1 MPYSSTR
8 PCERANRGRGTI
20 SGLFYVRGAA
30 PLNLPDRA
38 GKRSETERNLETG
51 ASMEKTIERTDL
63 IRWDL
68 SILYADITDPRLDS
82 DLKDLTAMARHFSV
96 TYKGK
101 LAELLGAAIRDYSEI
116 EMLSGKINSYLFLRE
131 STDLTNAAIKAKHAA
146 FQRELSAVRGEHLT
160 FFELELVQL
169 TDDTL
174 KTFYERD
181 PVVIKHRP
189 WIEHIRTFKPHFLTE
204 PVESALVKRS
214 PFNSGSWS
222 DFFDEVEADLNFE
235 FRGATKNLTEMMHLI
250 AESKDGAERAEA
262 LQCVN
267 SGLVGPFAKYSA
279 QTLYMVAGLKA
290 VEDKERGY
298 AHPMDLRNK
307 ANRIPDSVVN
317 VLHNAVT
324 TLGGSLTRRY
334 YKLKA
339 RHLGL
344 TLLRWSDRNAPM
356 PFADTTMI
364 PFDEAAGI
372 VTNSYESFSPT
383 LTTVVKS
390 FFADRRIDVPV
401 VKEKR
406 SGAFNSS
413 HVLPGGKPVSFTLMN
428 YLGSNRDVMT
438 LAHELGH
445 GVHGILAGE
454 AQGPLM
460 FHAPI
465 AYCETASV
473 FGEMTT
479 FTFLKNRLVRSG
491 DNSSLLA
498 LIMAKIDST
507 INTVVRQIGF
517 SNFERRLHGM
527 DESYAVWKEPLKRS
541 VEELDAIWLKTAQ
554 ELYGKQGEIFTYEN
568 SEHLWAY
575 IPHFHSPFYVYG
587 YAFGELL
594 TQSLF
599 AQRQRLGAKFEPLY
613 LDLLRS
619 GATKDVVELLAPFGL
634 DARNEAFWRDGIT
647 VSLGALIEEAEQLSR
662 QMGVI

>member
-1 MPYSSTR
+1 MT
-8 PCERANRGRGTI
+8 N
-20 SGLFYVRGAA
+20 
-30 PLNLPDRA
+30 
-38 GKRSETERNLETG
+38 
-51 ASMEKTIERTDL
+51 TIESTDL

-68 SILYADITDPRLDS
+68 SILYAGITDPRLDS
-82 DLKDLTAMARHFSV
+82 DLSALTAMAKHFSL

-101 LAELLGAAIRDYSEI
+101 LAELLGGAIRDYSEI
-116 EMLSGKINSYLFLRE
+116 EMLSGKITSYLFLRE

-146 FQRELSAVRGEHLT
+146 FQRELSAIRGEHLT

-169 TDDTL
+169 GEDTL
-174 KTFYERD
+174 KTFYDRD
-181 PVVIKHRP
+181 PVVSKHRP
-189 WIEHIRTFKPHFLTE
+189 WIEHIRTFKRHFLTE

-214 PFNSGSWS
+214 PFDSSSWS

-235 FRGATKNLTEMMHLI
+235 FRGSPKNLTEMMHVI
-250 AESKDGAERAEA
+250 AESKDAAERAEA

-267 SGLVGPFAKYSA
+267 GGLAGPFAKYAA

-307 ANRIPDSVVN
+307 ANRIPDSVVQ
-317 VLHNAVT
+317 VLHHAVT
-324 TLGGSLTRRY
+324 TLGGSLSRRY

-344 TLLRWSDRNAPM
+344 PVLRWSDRNAPM

-364 PFDEAAGI
+364 PFEEAADI
-372 VTNSYESFSPT
+372 VTSSYEGFSPT
-383 LTTVVKS
+383 LTSIVKG
-390 FFADRRIDVPV
+390 FFAERRIDAPV
-401 VKEKR
+401 LKEKR
-406 SGAFNSS
+406 GGAFNSS
-413 HVLPGGKPVSFTLMN
+413 HVLPGGKPVSYTLMN
-428 YLGSNRDVMT
+428 YLGSNKDVMT

-473 FGEMTT
+473 FGEITPLTM
-479 FTFLKNRLVRSG
+479 LKDRLMRLG
-491 DNSSLLA
+491 DKNSLLA
-498 LIMAKIDST
+498 LIMEKIDST

-527 DESYAVWKEPLKRS
+527 DASYASWGEPRKQS
-541 VEELDAIWLKTAQ
+541 VEELNAIWLETAQ
-554 ELYGKQGEIFTYEN
+554 ELYGKEGEIFSYEN
-568 SEHLWAY
+568 CDRLWAY

-599 AQRQRLGAKFEPLY
+599 AQRQPLGAKFEPLY
-613 LDLLRS
+613 LGLLRS

-662 QMGVI
+662 DMGVI

>member
-1 MPYSSTR
+1 MIRAIVRHLYARVAPWQRKLASVPKWNEIWR
-8 PCERANRGRGTI
+8 P
-20 SGLFYVRGAA
+20 GLI
-30 PLNLPDRA
+30 
-38 GKRSETERNLETG
+38 
-51 ASMEKTIERTDL
+51 MENTIESTDQ

-82 DLKDLTAMARHFSV
+82 DLNNLTAMAKHFS
-96 TYKGK
+96 TAYKGK
-101 LAELLGAAIRDYSEI
+101 LAESLGAAISDYSGI
-116 EMLSGKINSYLFLRE
+116 EMLSGKITSYLFLRE

-146 FQRELSAVRGEHLT
+146 FQRELSAVRGEQLT

-169 TDDTL
+169 SDDAL
-174 KTFYERD
+174 KIFYERD
-181 PVVIKHRP
+181 SVVSKHRP
-189 WIEHIRTFKPHFLTE
+189 WIEHIRTFKRHFLTE

-214 PFNSGSWS
+214 PFDSSSWS

-235 FRGATKNLTEMMHLI
+235 FRGGTKNLTEMMHVI
-250 AESKDGAERAEA
+250 AESKDAAERAEA

-267 SGLVGPFAKYSA
+267 GGLAGPFAKYAA

-307 ANRIPDSVVN
+307 ANRIPDSVVH

-324 TLGGSLTRRY
+324 TLGGSLSRRY

-344 TLLRWSDRNAPM
+344 TMMRWSDRNAPM
-356 PFADTTMI
+356 PFADTTKI
-364 PFDEAAGI
+364 PFDEAAVI
-372 VTNSYESFSPT
+372 VKSSYESFSPT
-383 LTTVVKS
+383 LTALVKS

-401 VKEKR
+401 TKEKR

-413 HVLPGGKPVSFTLMN
+413 HVLPGGKPVSYTLMN

-479 FTFLKNRLVRSG
+479 FTFLKDRLIRSG
-491 DNSSLLA
+491 DKNSLLA

-527 DESYAVWKEPLKRS
+527 DESYTTWTEPTKRS

-554 ELYGKQGEIFTYEN
+554 ELYGKEGEIFTYEN

-634 DARNEAFWRDGIT
+634 DARNEAFWKDGIT

-662 QMGVI
+662 AMGLV

>member
-1 MPYSSTR
+1 MENTAVS
-8 PCERANRGRGTI
+8 AN
-20 SGLFYVRGAA
+20 
-30 PLNLPDRA
+30 D
-38 GKRSETERNLETG
+38 
-51 ASMEKTIERTDL
+51 

-68 SILYADITDPRLDS
+68 SILYTDIADPRLDA
-82 DLKDLTAMARHFSV
+82 DLQELTGMAKHFSAA
-96 TYKGK
+96 YKGK
-101 LAELLGAAIRDYSEI
+101 LAEQLGAAIRDYSEI

-131 STDLTNAAIKAKHAA
+131 STDLSDAVIKAKHAA
-146 FQRELSAVRGEHLT
+146 FQRELSDVQGEHLT

-169 TDDTL
+169 TDEIL
-174 KTFYERD
+174 NKFYESD
-181 PVVIKHRP
+181 LVVSKHRP
-189 WIEHIRTFKPHFLTE
+189 WIEHIRTFRRHFLSE
-204 PVESALVKRS
+204 AVESALVKRS
-214 PFNSGSWS
+214 PFNSSAWA
-222 DFFDEVEADLNFE
+222 DFFDEVEADLNFDFE
-235 FRGATKNLTEMMHLI
+235 GGTKNLTEMMHLI
-250 AESKDGAERAEA
+250 AESKDSDERANA
-262 LQCVN
+262 MRSVN
-267 SGLVGPFAKYSA
+267 LGLAGNFAKYSA

-290 VEDKERGY
+290 VEEKERGY
-298 AHPMDLRNK
+298 AHPMDARNK
-307 ANRIPDSVVN
+307 SNRIPDSVVN

-324 TLGGSLTRRY
+324 NLGGTLTRRY

-344 TLLRWSDRNAPM
+344 NVMRWSDRNAPM
-356 PFADTTMI
+356 PFADTTRI

-372 VTNSYESFSPT
+372 VEKSYESFSPT
-383 LTTVVKS
+383 LTALVKT

-401 VKEKR
+401 AKEKR

-413 HVLPGGKPVSFTLMN
+413 HVLPGGKAVSFTLLN

-479 FTFLKNRLVRSG
+479 FTFLKERLMQAG
-491 DNSSLLA
+491 DKSSLLA

-527 DESYAVWKEPLKRS
+527 DETYSTWSEPKKRS

-554 ELYGKQGEIFTYEN
+554 ELYGKDGEIFTYEN

-599 AQRQRLGAKFEPLY
+599 AQKEKLGTKFEPLY

-619 GATKDVVELLAPFGL
+619 GSTKDVVELLAPFGL
-634 DARNEAFWRDGIT
+634 DARNEAFWNDGIT
-647 VSLGALIEEAEQLSR
+647 VSLGALIQEAEELSR
-662 QMGVI
+662 EMGVM

>member
-1 MPYSSTR
+1 
-8 PCERANRGRGTI
+8 
-20 SGLFYVRGAA
+20 
-30 PLNLPDRA
+30 
-38 GKRSETERNLETG
+38 
-51 ASMEKTIERTDL
+51 MEKTLENAEQ

-82 DLKDLTAMARHFSV
+82 DLVQLKGMAGHFSS

-101 LAELLGAAIRDYSEI
+101 LGELLGAAIKDYAEI
-116 EMLSGKINSYLFLRE
+116 EMLSGKVHSYLFLRE
-131 STDLTNAAIKAKHAA
+131 STDLTNAAIKARHAA
-146 FQRELSAVRGEHLT
+146 VQRELSAISGEHLT

-169 TDDTL
+169 RDETL

-181 PVVIKHRP
+181 AVVSKHRP
-189 WIEHIRTFKPHFLTE
+189 WIEHIRTFKRHFLSE

-214 PFNSGSWS
+214 PFNSSSWS

-235 FRGATKNLTEMMHLI
+235 FRGSAKNLTEMMHLI
-250 AESKDGAERAEA
+250 ADSKDGGERAEA
-262 LQCVN
+262 LKIVN
-267 SGLVGPFAKYSA
+267 QGLAGPFAKYSA

-290 VEDKERGY
+290 VEDSERGY
-298 AHPMDLRNK
+298 AHPMELRNK
-307 ANRIPDSVVN
+307 ANRIPDSVVQ
-317 VLHNAVT
+317 VLHHAVT

-334 YKLKA
+334 YQLKA

-344 TLLRWSDRNAPM
+344 GVMRWSDRNAPM
-356 PFADTTMI
+356 PFADTTVI

-372 VTNSYESFSPT
+372 VKSSYESFSPT
-383 LTTVVKS
+383 LTSLVKT
-390 FFADRRIDVPV
+390 FFTDRRIDVPV

-413 HVLPGGKPVSFTLMN
+413 HVLPGGKPVSFTLLN

-479 FTFLKNRLVRSG
+479 FTFLKERLIRSG
-491 DNSSLLA
+491 DKQSLLA

-527 DESYAVWKEPLKRS
+527 DETYTTWSEPAKRS
-541 VEELDAIWLKTAQ
+541 VAELDSIWLKTAQ
-554 ELYGKQGEIFTYEN
+554 ELYGAEGDIFSYEN
-568 SEHLWAY
+568 TEHLWAY

-613 LDLLRS
+613 LELLRS
-619 GATKDVVELLAPFGL
+619 GSTKDVVELLAPFGL
-634 DARNEAFWRDGIT
+634 DARNEAFWKDGIT

-662 QMGVI
+662 EMGVI

>member
-1 MPYSSTR
+1 M
-8 PCERANRGRGTI
+8 
-20 SGLFYVRGAA
+20 
-30 PLNLPDRA
+30 
-38 GKRSETERNLETG
+38 
-51 ASMEKTIERTDL
+51 
-63 IRWDL
+63 
-68 SILYADITDPRLDS
+68 DPRLDS
-82 DLKDLTAMARHFSV
+82 DLAALTAMARHFSL

-101 LAELLGAAIRDYSEI
+101 LAELLGGAIRDYSEI

-146 FQRELSAVRGEHLT
+146 FQRELSAIQGEHLT

-169 TDDTL
+169 SEDTL
-174 KTFYERD
+174 KADYESD
-181 PVVIKHRP
+181 PVVSKHRP

-214 PFNSGSWS
+214 PFNSNSWS

-262 LQCVN
+262 MQCVN
-267 SGLVGPFAKYSA
+267 GGLAGPFAKYSA

-344 TLLRWSDRNAPM
+344 TVLRWSDRNAPM
-356 PFADTTMI
+356 PFADTTTI

-372 VTNSYESFSPT
+372 VTSSYESFSPT

-390 FFADRRIDVPV
+390 FFTDRRIDVPV
-401 VKEKR
+401 AKEKR

-413 HVLPGGKPVSFTLMN
+413 HVLPGGKPVSYTLMN

-479 FTFLKNRLVRSG
+479 FTFLKDRLVRSG
-491 DNSSLLA
+491 DKISLLS

-527 DESYAVWKEPLKRS
+527 DESYTSWMEPRKHS

-554 ELYGKQGEIFTYEN
+554 ELYGKEGEIFTYEN
-568 SEHLWAY
+568 SNHLWAY

-594 TQSLF
+594 TQSLY

-619 GATKDVVELLAPFGL
+619 GATKDVVELLAPFDL

-662 QMGVI
+662 SSGLV

>member
-1 MPYSSTR
+1 
-8 PCERANRGRGTI
+8 
-20 SGLFYVRGAA
+20 
-30 PLNLPDRA
+30 
-38 GKRSETERNLETG
+38 
-51 ASMEKTIERTDL
+51 MEKTIVSAEP

-68 SILYADITDPRLDS
+68 SVLYADIADPRLDS
-82 DLKDLTAMARHFSV
+82 DLRELTAMARRFSDS
-96 TYKGK
+96 YKGR
-101 LAELLGAAIRDYSEI
+101 LAESLDKAMRDYAEI
-116 EMLSGKINSYLFLRE
+116 EMLSGKLQSYLFLRE
-131 STDLTNAAIKAKHAA
+131 STELTNAVIKAKHAA
-146 FQRELSAVRGEHLT
+146 FQRELSAVSGEHLT

-169 TDDTL
+169 SDEAL
-174 KTFYERD
+174 KSFYERD
-181 PVVIKHRP
+181 AFVAKHRP
-189 WIEHIRTFKPHFLTE
+189 WIEHIRTFKRHFLSE

-214 PFNSGSWS
+214 PFNSGAWA
-222 DFFDEVEADLNFE
+222 DFFDEVEADLRFE
-235 FRGATKNLTEMMHLI
+235 FRGGTKNLTEMMHLI
-250 AESKDGAERAEA
+250 TESKDGELRADA
-262 LQCVN
+262 MKSVN
-267 SGLVGPFAKYSA
+267 DGLAAPFAKYSA

-298 AHPMDLRNK
+298 AHPMELRNK
-307 ANRIPDSVVN
+307 SNRIPDSVVN

-344 TLLRWSDRNAPM
+344 TTMRWSDRNAPM
-356 PFADTTMI
+356 PFSDTTTI
-364 PFDEAAGI
+364 PFEEAADI
-372 VTNSYESFSPT
+372 VKSSYESFSPT
-383 LTTVVKS
+383 LTALVKT
-390 FFADRRIDVPV
+390 FFTERRIDVPV

-406 SGAFNSS
+406 GGAFNSS
-413 HVLPGGKPVSFTLMN
+413 HVLPGGKAVSFTLLN

-460 FHAPI
+460 YHAPI

-479 FTFLKNRLVRSG
+479 FTFLKERLVRAG
-491 DNSSLLA
+491 DTQSLLS
-498 LIMAKIDST
+498 LIMSKIDST

-527 DESYAVWKEPLKRS
+527 DESYKTWSEPQKRS
-541 VEELDAIWLKTAQ
+541 VEELDGIWLKTAQ
-554 ELYGKQGEIFTYEN
+554 ELYGKEGEVFTFEN

-594 TQSLF
+594 TQSLY
-599 AQRQRLGAKFEPLY
+599 AQRPRLGARFEPLY

-619 GATKDVVELLAPFGL
+619 GSTKDVVELLAPFGL
-634 DARNEAFWRDGIT
+634 DARQESFWNDGIT

-662 QMGVI
+662 SMGVI

>member
-1 MPYSSTR
+1 
-8 PCERANRGRGTI
+8 
-20 SGLFYVRGAA
+20 
-30 PLNLPDRA
+30 
-38 GKRSETERNLETG
+38 
-51 ASMEKTIERTDL
+51 MEKTIESANE

-68 SILYADITDPRLDS
+68 SILYSDIADPRLDS
-82 DLKDLTAMARHFSV
+82 DLRELTAMANRFS
-96 TYKGK
+96 TAYKGK

-131 STDLTNAAIKAKHAA
+131 STDLTNAVIKAKHAA
-146 FQRELSAVRGEHLT
+146 FQRELSAVSGEHLT

-169 TDDTL
+169 SDDTL
-174 KTFYERD
+174 KKFYESD
-181 PVVIKHRP
+181 SVVSKHRP
-189 WIEHIRTFKPHFLTE
+189 WIEHIRTFKPHFLSE

-214 PFNSGSWS
+214 PFNSGAWA
-222 DFFDEVEADLNFE
+222 DFFDEVEADLNFD
-235 FRGATKNLTEMMHLI
+235 FRGDTKNLTEMMHLI
-250 AESKDGAERAEA
+250 AESKDATERAEA

-267 SGLVGPFAKYSA
+267 TGLVGPFAKYAA

-298 AHPMDLRNK
+298 SHPMDGRNK

-324 TLGGSLTRRY
+324 TLGGSLSRRY

-344 TLLRWSDRNAPM
+344 TTLRWSDRNAPM
-356 PFADTTMI
+356 PFADTTRI

-372 VTNSYESFSPT
+372 VKSSYESFSPT
-383 LTTVVKS
+383 LTNLVKT
-390 FFADRRIDVPV
+390 FFTDRRIDVPV

-413 HVLPGGKPVSFTLMN
+413 HVLPGGKAVSFTLLN

-460 FHAPI
+460 YHAPI

-479 FTFLKNRLVRSG
+479 FTFLKERLVRSG
-491 DNSSLLA
+491 DKSSLLA

-527 DESYAVWKEPLKRS
+527 DESYSNWTEPKKRS

-554 ELYGKQGEIFTYEN
+554 ELYGRAGEIFTYEN

-619 GATKDVVELLAPFGL
+619 GSTKDVVELLAPFGL
-634 DARNEAFWRDGIT
+634 DARNEAFWNDGIT

-662 QMGVI
+662 DMGAI

>member
-1 MPYSSTR
+1 
-8 PCERANRGRGTI
+8 
-20 SGLFYVRGAA
+20 
-30 PLNLPDRA
+30 
-38 GKRSETERNLETG
+38 
-51 ASMEKTIERTDL
+51 MENTIESTEL

-68 SILYADITDPRLDS
+68 SVLYTDINDPRLDS
-82 DLKDLTAMARHFSV
+82 DLGELKAMAKHFSL

-101 LAELLGAAIRDYSEI
+101 LGQSLGGAIRDYAEI

-131 STDLTNAAIKAKHAA
+131 STDLTNAEIKAKHAA
-146 FQRELSAVRGEHLT
+146 FQRELSAISGEHLT
-160 FFELELVQL
+160 FFELELVEL
-169 TDDTL
+169 TEETL
-174 KTFYERD
+174 KKFYESD
-181 PVVIKHRP
+181 AVVSKHRP
-189 WIEHIRTFKPHFLTE
+189 WIEHIRTFKPHFLSE

-214 PFNSGSWS
+214 PFNSGAWA

-235 FRGATKNLTEMMHLI
+235 FRGSTKNLTEMMHLI

-262 LQCVN
+262 MKSVN
-267 SGLVGPFAKYSA
+267 DGLSGPFAKYSA

-307 ANRIPDSVVN
+307 ANRIPDSVVD

-324 TLGGSLTRRY
+324 TLGGTLSRRY

-344 TLLRWSDRNAPM
+344 PVLRWSDRNAPM
-356 PFADTTMI
+356 PFADTTQI

-372 VTNSYESFSPT
+372 VKSSYESFSPT
-383 LTTVVKS
+383 LTALVKT
-390 FFADRRIDVPV
+390 FFTERRIDVPV
-401 VKEKR
+401 AKEKR

-413 HVLPGGKPVSFTLMN
+413 HVLPGGKAVSFTLMN

-460 FHAPI
+460 YHAPI

-479 FTFLKNRLVRSG
+479 FTFLKERLTRAG
-491 DNSSLLA
+491 DKTSLLA

-527 DESYAVWKEPLKRS
+527 EESYTKWSEPKKHS
-541 VEELDAIWLKTAQ
+541 VEELDAIWLRTAQ
-554 ELYGKQGEIFTYEN
+554 ELYGQEGEIFTYEN
-568 SEHLWAY
+568 SNHLWAY

-599 AQRQRLGAKFEPLY
+599 AQRRRLGPKFEPLY

-619 GATKDVVELLAPFGL
+619 GSTKDVVELLAPFGL
-634 DARNEAFWRDGIT
+634 DARNEAFWNDGIT

-662 QMGVI
+662 EMGVI

>member
-1 MPYSSTR
+1 M
-8 PCERANRGRGTI
+8 AN
-20 SGLFYVRGAA
+20 
-30 PLNLPDRA
+30 
-38 GKRSETERNLETG
+38 
-51 ASMEKTIERTDL
+51 TIESTDL
-63 IRWDL
+63 TRWDL
-68 SILYADITDPRLDS
+68 SILYSDINDPRLDS
-82 DLKDLTAMARHFSV
+82 DLSALTAMVKEFSL

-101 LAELLGAAIRDYSEI
+101 LGELLGGAIQDYAEI
-116 EMLSGKINSYLFLRE
+116 EMLSGKITSYLFLRE
-131 STDLTNAAIKAKHAA
+131 STDLTNAAIKARHAG
-146 FQRELSAVRGEHLT
+146 FQRELSAIRGEHLT

-169 TDDTL
+169 GDDTL
-174 KTFYERD
+174 KAFYGRD
-181 PVVIKHRP
+181 PVVSKHRP
-189 WIEHIRTFKPHFLTE
+189 WIEHIRTFKRHFLSE
-204 PVESALVKRS
+204 PVEAALVKRS
-214 PFNSGSWS
+214 PFDSSSWG

-235 FRGATKNLTEMMHLI
+235 FRGGTKNLTEMMHVI
-250 AESKDGAERAEA
+250 AESKDAAERAEA
-262 LQCVN
+262 LCCVN
-267 SGLVGPFAKYSA
+267 GGLAGPFAKYAA
-279 QTLYMVAGLKA
+279 QMLYMVAGLKA

-298 AHPMDLRNK
+298 AHPMDFRNK
-307 ANRIPDSVVN
+307 ANRIPDAVVN

-324 TLGGSLTRRY
+324 TLGGSLSRRY

-344 TLLRWSDRNAPM
+344 TVMRWSDRNAPM
-356 PFADTTMI
+356 PFADTTVI

-372 VTNSYESFSPT
+372 VTGSYESFSPT
-383 LTTVVKS
+383 LTSIVKG

-401 VKEKR
+401 MKEKR

-413 HVLPGGKPVSFTLMN
+413 HVLPGGKPVSYTLMN

-445 GVHGILAGE
+445 GVHGMLAGE

-479 FTFLKNRLVRSG
+479 FTFLKERLIRGG
-491 DNSSLLA
+491 DRKSLLA

-517 SNFERRLHGM
+517 SNFERRIHGM
-527 DESYAVWKEPLKRS
+527 DESYTTWTEPKKHS
-541 VEELDAIWLKTAQ
+541 VEELDAIWLRTAQ
-554 ELYGKQGEIFTYEN
+554 ELYGPDGDIFSYEN

-594 TQSLF
+594 TQSLY
-599 AQRQRLGAKFEPLY
+599 AQRERLGVKFEPLY

-619 GATKDVVELLAPFGL
+619 GSTKDVVELLAPFGL

-647 VSLGALIEEAEQLSR
+647 VSLGALIEEAEQLSLT
-662 QMGVI
+662 MGVK

>member
-1 MPYSSTR
+1 MENTM
-8 PCERANRGRGTI
+8 
-20 SGLFYVRGAA
+20 
-30 PLNLPDRA
+30 
-38 GKRSETERNLETG
+38 ETAE
-51 ASMEKTIERTDL
+51 L

-68 SILYADITDPRLDS
+68 SILYADISDPRLDA
-82 DLKDLTAMARHFSV
+82 DLTELTGMAKRFSAS
-96 TYKGK
+96 YKGR
-101 LAELLGAAIRDYSEI
+101 LAELLGAAVRDYSEI
-116 EMLSGKINSYLFLRE
+116 DMLSGKITSYLFLRE
-131 STDLTNAAIKAKHAA
+131 STDLTNAGIKAKHAA

-169 TDDTL
+169 DDATL
-174 KTFYERD
+174 KKFYD
-181 PVVIKHRP
+181 SDSFVAKHRP
-189 WIEHIRTFKPHFLTE
+189 WIEHIRTFKSHFLSE
-204 PVESALVKRS
+204 PVESALTKRS
-214 PFNSGSWS
+214 PFDSSSWA

-235 FRGATKNLTEMMHLI
+235 FRGGTKNLTEMMHLI

-262 LQCVN
+262 LKCVN
-267 SGLVGPFAKYSA
+267 DGLAGPFAKYAA

-298 AHPMDLRNK
+298 AHPMDVRNK

-344 TLLRWSDRNAPM
+344 NVMRWSDRNAPM
-356 PFADTTMI
+356 PFADTTVI
-364 PFDEAAGI
+364 PFEEAAGI
-372 VTNSYESFSPT
+372 VTGSYESFSPR
-383 LTTVVKS
+383 LTSVVKS
-390 FFADRRIDVPV
+390 FFAERRIDVPV
-401 VKEKR
+401 TKEKR
-406 SGAFNSS
+406 GGAFNSS
-413 HVLPGGKPVSFTLMN
+413 HVLPGGKAVSFTLMN

-479 FTFLKNRLVRSG
+479 FTFLKDRLIRSG
-491 DNSSLLA
+491 DKQSLLA

-527 DESYAVWKEPLKRS
+527 DESYTNWSEPNKRS
-541 VEELDAIWLKTAQ
+541 VEELDAIWLRTAQ
-554 ELYGKQGEIFTYEN
+554 ELYGQDGEIFTYEN

-594 TQSLF
+594 TQSLY
-599 AQRQRLGAKFEPLY
+599 AQRARLGAKFEPLY

-619 GATKDVVELLAPFGL
+619 GATKDVVELLAPFDL
-634 DARNEAFWRDGIT
+634 DARNEAFWKDGIT
-647 VSLGALIEEAEQLSR
+647 VSLGALIDEAEQLSR
-662 QMGVI
+662 GMGIL

>member
-1 MPYSSTR
+1 M
-8 PCERANRGRGTI
+8 ANT
-20 SGLFYVRGAA
+20 
-30 PLNLPDRA
+30 
-38 GKRSETERNLETG
+38 LEH
-51 ASMEKTIERTDL
+51 IDQ

-68 SILYADITDPRLDS
+68 GILYADLADPRLDS
-82 DLKDLTAMARHFSV
+82 DLSQLTEMAKHFSLA
-96 TYKGK
+96 YKGK
-101 LAELLGAAIRDYSEI
+101 LAELLGAAIKDYSEI
-116 EMLSGKINSYLFLRE
+116 EMLNGQISSYLFLRE
-131 STDLTNAAIKAKHAA
+131 STDLTNSAIKARHAA
-146 FQRELSAVRGEHLT
+146 VQRELSAMRGEHLT

-169 TDDTL
+169 GDDTL
-174 KTFYERD
+174 KQFYKSD
-181 PVVIKHRP
+181 PIVSKHRP
-189 WIEHIRTFKPHFLTE
+189 WIEHIRTFKRHFLTE
-204 PVESALVKRS
+204 AVESALVKRS
-214 PFNSGSWS
+214 PFDSSSWS
-222 DFFDEVEADLNFE
+222 DFFDEVEADLTFE
-235 FRGATKNLTEMMHLI
+235 FRGGTKNLTEMMHLI
-250 AESKDGAERAEA
+250 AESKDAAERAEA

-267 SGLVGPFAKYSA
+267 GELAGPFAKYAA
-279 QTLYMVAGLKA
+279 QTLYMVTGLKA

-344 TLLRWSDRNAPM
+344 TVMRWSDRNAPM
-356 PFADTTMI
+356 PFADTSII

-372 VTNSYESFSPT
+372 VASSYESFSPT
-383 LTTVVKS
+383 LTSIVKS
-390 FFADRRIDVPV
+390 FFADRRIDAPV
-401 VKEKR
+401 LKEKR

-428 YLGSNRDVMT
+428 YLGSSKDVMT

-479 FTFLKNRLVRSG
+479 FTFLKERLMRSG
-491 DNSSLLA
+491 DKHSLLA

-527 DESYAVWKEPLKRS
+527 DESYATWSEPRKRS
-541 VEELDAIWLKTAQ
+541 VEELDAIWLKTAR
-554 ELYGKQGEIFTYEN
+554 ELYGKEGELFTYEN

-575 IPHFHSPFYVYG
+575 VPHFHSPFYVYG

-599 AQRQRLGAKFEPLY
+599 AQRPRLGAKFEPLY

-619 GATKDVVELLAPFGL
+619 GSTKDVVELLAPFGL
-634 DARNEAFWRDGIT
+634 DARSEAFWNDGIT

-662 QMGVI
+662 DLGVI

>member
-1 MPYSSTR
+1 
-8 PCERANRGRGTI
+8 
-20 SGLFYVRGAA
+20 
-30 PLNLPDRA
+30 
-38 GKRSETERNLETG
+38 
-51 ASMEKTIERTDL
+51 MENTIESTDL

-68 SILYADITDPRLDS
+68 SILYTDINDPRLDS
-82 DLKDLTAMARHFSV
+82 DLTELTAMAKHFSE

-101 LAELLGAAIRDYSEI
+101 LAELLGGAIRDYSEI

-131 STDLTNAAIKAKHAA
+131 STDLTSAAIKAKHAA
-146 FQRELSAVRGEHLT
+146 FRRELSAIHGEHLT

-169 TDDTL
+169 SDDTL

-181 PVVIKHRP
+181 AVVSKHRP
-189 WIEHIRTFKPHFLTE
+189 WIEHIRTFKRHFLTE

-214 PFNSGSWS
+214 PFDSSAWA

-235 FRGATKNLTEMMHLI
+235 FRGGTKNLTEMMHLI
-250 AESKDGAERAEA
+250 AESKDAAERAEA
-262 LQCVN
+262 LQTVN
-267 SGLVGPFAKYSA
+267 SGLAGPFAKYAA

-298 AHPMDLRNK
+298 AHPMDFRNK

-324 TLGGSLTRRY
+324 TLGGTLSRRY

-344 TLLRWSDRNAPM
+344 GVMRWSDRNAPM
-356 PFADTTMI
+356 PFADTTVI
-364 PFDEAAGI
+364 PFDEAAAI
-372 VTNSYESFSPT
+372 VKGSYESFSPT
-383 LTTVVKS
+383 LTSLVKG

-401 VKEKR
+401 AKEKR

-413 HVLPGGKPVSFTLMN
+413 HVLPGGKAVSFTLMN

-479 FTFLKNRLVRSG
+479 FTFLKDRLMRSG
-491 DNSSLLA
+491 DKQSLLA

-527 DESYAVWKEPLKRS
+527 DESYTTWSEPKKNS

-554 ELYGKQGEIFTYEN
+554 ELYGKEGEIFTYEN

-599 AQRQRLGAKFEPLY
+599 AQRKRLGPKFEPLY
-613 LDLLRS
+613 LELLRS
-619 GATKDVVELLAPFGL
+619 GATKDVAELLAPFGL
-634 DARNEAFWRDGIT
+634 DARNEAFWKDGIT

-662 QMGVI
+662 DMGVI

>member
-1 MPYSSTR
+1 M
-8 PCERANRGRGTI
+8 AN
-20 SGLFYVRGAA
+20 
-30 PLNLPDRA
+30 
-38 GKRSETERNLETG
+38 
-51 ASMEKTIERTDL
+51 TIESTDL
-63 IRWDL
+63 TRWDL
-68 SILYADITDPRLDS
+68 GILYSDINDPRLDS
-82 DLKDLTAMARHFSV
+82 DLSALTAMVKEFSL

-101 LAELLGAAIRDYSEI
+101 LAELLGGAIQDYGEI
-116 EMLSGKINSYLFLRE
+116 EMLSGKITSYLFLRE
-131 STDLTNAAIKAKHAA
+131 STDLTNAAIKARHAG
-146 FQRELSAVRGEHLT
+146 FQRELSAIRGEHLT

-169 TDDTL
+169 GDDTL
-174 KTFYERD
+174 KAFYGRD
-181 PVVIKHRP
+181 PVVSKHRP
-189 WIEHIRTFKPHFLTE
+189 WIEHIRTFKRHFLSE
-204 PVESALVKRS
+204 PVEAALVKRS
-214 PFNSGSWS
+214 PFDSSSWG

-235 FRGATKNLTEMMHLI
+235 FRGGTKNLTEMMHVI
-250 AESKDGAERAEA
+250 AESKDAAERAEA
-262 LQCVN
+262 LCCVN
-267 SGLVGPFAKYSA
+267 GGLAGPFAKYAA

-298 AHPMDLRNK
+298 AHPMDFRNK
-307 ANRIPDSVVN
+307 ANRIPDAVVN

-324 TLGGSLTRRY
+324 TLGGSLSRRY

-344 TLLRWSDRNAPM
+344 TVMRWSDRNAPM
-356 PFADTTMI
+356 PFADTTVI

-372 VTNSYESFSPT
+372 VTGSYESFSPT
-383 LTTVVKS
+383 LTSIVKG

-401 VKEKR
+401 MKEKR

-413 HVLPGGKPVSFTLMN
+413 HVLPGGKPVSYTLMN

-445 GVHGILAGE
+445 GVHGMLAGE

-479 FTFLKNRLVRSG
+479 FTFLKERLIRGG
-491 DNSSLLA
+491 DRKSLLA

-517 SNFERRLHGM
+517 SNFERRIHGM
-527 DESYAVWKEPLKRS
+527 DESYTTWTEPKKHS
-541 VEELDAIWLKTAQ
+541 VEELDAIWLRTAQ
-554 ELYGKQGEIFTYEN
+554 ELYGQDGNIFTYEN

-594 TQSLF
+594 TQSLY
-599 AQRQRLGAKFEPLY
+599 AQRERLGVKFEPLY

-619 GATKDVVELLAPFGL
+619 GSTKDVVELLAPFGL

-647 VSLGALIEEAEQLSR
+647 VSLGALIEEAEQLSLT
-662 QMGVI
+662 MGVK